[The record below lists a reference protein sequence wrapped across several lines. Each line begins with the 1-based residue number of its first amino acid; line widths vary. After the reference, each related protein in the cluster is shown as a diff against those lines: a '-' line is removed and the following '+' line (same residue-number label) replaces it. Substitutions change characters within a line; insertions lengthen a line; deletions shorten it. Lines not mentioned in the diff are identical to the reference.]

1 MMYLEIIT
9 PEKMLY
15 TGEIRIIK
23 LPGELG
29 SFEIL
34 ENHASLI
41 STLTQGTIRVKDTSG
56 ILSFFDING
65 GLVEVLNNEVK
76 VLVE

>member
-34 ENHASLI
+34 ENHASFI

-56 ILSFFDING
+56 IISFFDING

>member
-56 ILSFFDING
+56 IISFFDING

>member
-1 MMYLEIIT
+1 MYLEIIT

-56 ILSFFDING
+56 IISFFDING

>member
-1 MMYLEIIT
+1 MYLEIIT

>member
-1 MMYLEIIT
+1 MYLEIIT

-41 STLTQGTIRVKDTSG
+41 STLSQGTIRVKDTSG
-56 ILSFFDING
+56 IISLFDING